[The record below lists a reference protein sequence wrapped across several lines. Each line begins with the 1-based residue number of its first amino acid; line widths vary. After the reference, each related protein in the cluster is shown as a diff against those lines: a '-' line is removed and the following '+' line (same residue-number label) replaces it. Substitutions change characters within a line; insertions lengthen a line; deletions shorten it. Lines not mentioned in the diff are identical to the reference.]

1 MADVLCARGDF
12 VHELCTRRQE
22 TCFVHEETDLL
33 VARAD
38 VSNFDPDGAWPSMFD
53 DYCAFCAKA

>member
-1 MADVLCARGDF
+1 MTLLDAS
-12 VHELCTRRQE
+12 
-22 TCFVHEETDLL
+22 CFVHEETDVLDD
-33 VARAD
+33 RTD